1 MFAHEQ
7 LQVYGTARFLQIAQ
21 SAAVEGAVYLDL
33 SVERALLAE
42 TEASAGKEMLRG
54 ISAMVAGF

>member
-1 MFAHEQ
+1 
-7 LQVYGTARFLQIAQ
+7 LQIAQ